1 MGSKEELKELAVEGW
16 DKFEGNT
23 PHRPWIDYVKIKHPD
38 TGLVGTR
45 IEDVGN
51 PWLDAGIV
59 PFSTMGYFEDKEYW
73 KDWFPA
79 DFITECFPGQF
90 RNWFYSLLAMS
101 SFLEDKPPFKNLLG
115 HALVKD
121 EHGKEMHKSSGNA
134 IWFDDAAEKMGVD
147 VMRWMYVR
155 QNVENNLL
163 FGYKKADDVRK
174 RLIGFWNI
182 YSFFCTYA
190 NVDSFEPNKNKINS
204 EDYTLLDNWIIAK
217 TNLLIKESHKHY
229 DNFEADKLLKKIEL
243 FIDDLSNWYIRRN
256 RRRFWKSEN
265 DNDKLV
271 AYQTLYDVLMSVIK
285 ILAPI
290 LPFVTE
296 HMYKNISKE
305 KHKSVHLCSYPDFD
319 DKKIDL
325 ELIEKVDVLKKVM
338 EGGRAARK
346 KANIKVRQPL
356 SEIKIYETNPDIA
369 HFIKSQKNIILDEL
383 NMKEIIITDDL
394 QDVGSF
400 TIKPNFKILSSKFGD
415 DMQDV
420 IKDISEID
428 GYKTMYSYLNNE
440 KIPSE
445 DFDIINEDIIPEI
458 QGKEGHEAFL
468 SNNIVISIATDIDE
482 DLKMEGLVR
491 EIIRHIQV
499 MRKDAGFDVDD
510 RIILSNDFSRDIVNA
525 IEKYN
530 EYFMNEILCLD
541 IVDKMENSDYNSI
554 FDYEGNCF
562 NIYIKKESSK

>member
-1 MGSKEELKELAVEGW
+1 M
-16 DKFEGNT
+16 
-23 PHRPWIDYVKIKHPD
+23 
-38 TGLVGTR
+38 
-45 IEDVGN
+45 
-51 PWLDAGIV
+51 
-59 PFSTMGYFEDKEYW
+59 
-73 KDWFPA
+73 
-79 DFITECFPGQF
+79 
-90 RNWFYSLLAMS
+90 
-101 SFLEDKPPFKNLLG
+101 
-115 HALVKD
+115 
-121 EHGKEMHKSSGNA
+121 
-134 IWFDDAAEKMGVD
+134 
-147 VMRWMYVR
+147 
-155 QNVENNLL
+155 
-163 FGYKKADDVRK
+163 
-174 RLIGFWNI
+174 
-182 YSFFCTYA
+182 
-190 NVDSFEPNKNKINS
+190 
-204 EDYTLLDNWIIAK
+204 
-217 TNLLIKESHKHY
+217 
-229 DNFEADKLLKKIEL
+229 
-243 FIDDLSNWYIRRN
+243 
-256 RRRFWKSEN
+256 
-265 DNDKLV
+265 
-271 AYQTLYDVLMSVIK
+271 YDVLISVIK

-305 KHKSVHLCSYPDFD
+305 DHKSVHLCSYPDFD

-356 SEIKIYETNPDIA
+356 SKIKIYETNPDVA
-369 HFIKSQKNIILDEL
+369 AFIKSQENIILDEL
-383 NMKEIIITDDL
+383 NMKAIIITENLEDI
-394 QDVGSF
+394 GSF

-420 IKDISEID
+420 IKDISKMD
-428 GYKTMYSYLNNE
+428 GYKTMYSYLKNE

-458 QGKEGHEAFL
+458 EGKEGHEAFF
-468 SNNIVISIATDIDE
+468 SNNIIISIETDIDK

-510 RIILSNDFSRDIVNA
+510 RIILSNDFSKDIINA

>member
-1 MGSKEELKELAVEGW
+1 
-16 DKFEGNT
+16 
-23 PHRPWIDYVKIKHPD
+23 
-38 TGLVGTR
+38 
-45 IEDVGN
+45 
-51 PWLDAGIV
+51 
-59 PFSTMGYFEDKEYW
+59 
-73 KDWFPA
+73 
-79 DFITECFPGQF
+79 
-90 RNWFYSLLAMS
+90 
-101 SFLEDKPPFKNLLG
+101 
-115 HALVKD
+115 
-121 EHGKEMHKSSGNA
+121 MHKSSGNA

-305 KHKSVHLCSYPDFD
+305 KHKSVHLCSYPGFD

-420 IKDISEID
+420 IKDISKID
-428 GYKTMYSYLNNE
+428 VYKTMYSYLNNE

-562 NIYIKKESSK
+562 NIYIKKESSE